1 MLAQTAFTLLVLVGT
16 LGLSAYLARLR
27 RDELAGA
34 RGPAEAIGTLSLLAA
49 SALLLADAVP
59 LWLQAT
65 TLLVL
70 LVLSLRMAFALL
82 YTLLVVPL
90 IVLLMLSPAAL
101 ALAAAAPL
109 IIGAMAAGVLIAAG
123 TALPKKSKL

>member
-1 MLAQTAFTLLVLVGT
+1 MLAQIILALLVLVGT
-16 LGLSAYLARLR
+16 LALSAYLARLR

-34 RGPAEAIGTLSLLAA
+34 KDPARAIGTLSLLAA

-65 TLLVL
+65 TLLIIFIL
-70 LVLSLRMAFALL
+70 CIRMAFAPL
-82 YTLLVVPL
+82 YALLVAPL
-90 IVLLMLSPAAL
+90 AILLMLSPATL
-101 ALAAAAPL
+101 ALAASAPL
-109 IIGAMAAGVLIAAG
+109 IIGAMVAGMLIPGG